1 MLPVDLKELLL
12 VFNANG
18 VEYLVVGGHAVGLH
32 SEPRA
37 TKDLDVFIRSSKKN
51 SEAVY
56 RALAKYG
63 APPADVTP
71 EVFND
76 GKSTFQIG
84 VEPYRLIF
92 SSRSMALP

>member
-37 TKDLDVFIRSSKKN
+37 T
-51 SEAVY
+51 
-56 RALAKYG
+56 
-63 APPADVTP
+63 
-71 EVFND
+71 
-76 GKSTFQIG
+76 
-84 VEPYRLIF
+84 VEPYRIDILQQLASGRHIDLHDVDALRGAAEQSPMRESRAISTGRETPRRSRR
-92 SSRSMALP
+92 SSQDIER